1 MYQLIYFYLGIC
13 VFSSPIRIQ
22 METEVGSH
30 QVTALVRIL
39 SSAVQYV
46 VTRFSVSGDG

>member
-1 MYQLIYFYLGIC
+1 
-13 VFSSPIRIQ
+13 

-46 VTRFSVSGDG
+46 VTRFSVSGDGKDLVAPVCLLAPSS